1 MARVSLLLIV
11 LSIALVAPSQGFLKD
26 LLFGEAKKAL
36 LEDGTTEILD
46 HVCNFRVMPRLR
58 SWELYF
64 RGDVW
69 CPGWTVIK
77 GESLTRSRTRV
88 VNKAVADFA
97 QKALAQG
104 LITQEDAQPLLE

>member
-1 MARVSLLLIV
+1 MGRVSMLLVV

-36 LEDGTTEILD
+36 LDDGNTEILD
-46 HVCNFRVMPRLR
+46 HVCNYRVMPRFKD
-58 SWELYF
+58 WELYF

-69 CPGWTVIK
+69 CPGWTIIK

-88 VNKAVADFA
+88 ANKAVADFA
-97 QKALAQG
+97 RKAVAQG